1 LELYVEIARYQGY
14 QAASETVGEVAAA
27 TFKIISNNDKT
38 ESRLADCVVGSLL
51 ASKTPNDYRHRF
63 ESLTQ
68 FDKMRHR
75 RLEQVRENAAAL
87 DPVKQSESLRQWTDR
102 FLHEKGLD
110 GLAEAQVEE
119 QFDDDI
125 PF

>member
-1 LELYVEIARYQGY
+1 
-14 QAASETVGEVAAA
+14 
-27 TFKIISNNDKT
+27 
-38 ESRLADCVVGSLL
+38 
-51 ASKTPNDYRHRF
+51 
-63 ESLTQ
+63 
-68 FDKMRHR
+68 MRHR